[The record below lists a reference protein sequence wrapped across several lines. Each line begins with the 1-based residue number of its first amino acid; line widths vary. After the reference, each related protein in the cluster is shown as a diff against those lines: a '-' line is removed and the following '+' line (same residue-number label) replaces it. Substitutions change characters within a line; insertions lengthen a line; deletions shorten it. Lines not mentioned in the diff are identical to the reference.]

1 MKKIGI
7 IYNYQKKKAK
17 MEMGL
22 IKSWLSLKNCKA
34 IEIPSSLKKL
44 PNIDIAL
51 SLGGDGTMLRVSSL
65 LAAAKVPV
73 LGVNIGSLGFLA
85 ETNPEEVY
93 SFIEKIL
100 SGKFE
105 IEKRMMIKVKVDSK
119 KTVRSYALNEC
130 MVHSGNSGR
139 VITVSASV
147 NGEFLADYIG
157 DGLIVSTPTGST
169 AYSLAAQGPIVYPSL
184 SVFVMTP
191 ICPHTLAQRPMI
203 VPAKD
208 TVIML
213 KVSSKNQKESPLVAI
228 DGQADYFLKKGD
240 IVSLS
245 VSPDPLLL
253 IVNPLRKYFEV
264 LRKKLMWGE
273 RG

>member
-7 IYNYQKKKAK
+7 IYNFQKKKAK
-17 MEMGL
+17 SEKDL
-22 IKSWLSLKNCKA
+22 IKSWLLNRNCQA
-34 IEIPSSLKKL
+34 IELPSSINKL
-44 PNIDIAL
+44 PKIDLAL
-51 SLGGDGTMLRVSSL
+51 SLGGDGTMLKVSSL

-73 LGVNIGSLGFLA
+73 LGVNVGSLGFLA
-85 ETNPEEVY
+85 ETNPEEAY
-93 SFIEKIL
+93 SFVEKIL

-119 KTVRSYALNEC
+119 KIVRSYALNEC

-169 AYSLAAQGPIVYPSL
+169 AYSLAAQGPIVYPNL
-184 SVFVMTP
+184 SVFVLTP

-208 TVIML
+208 TVITL
-213 KVSSKNQKESPLVAI
+213 KASSKNQNECPLLAI

-240 IVSLS
+240 QVFLS

-253 IVNPLRKYFEV
+253 IVNPMRKYFEV